1 MVCKDNKVLQAIQ
14 VSYDISLEKT
24 EKREK
29 NGLALAARV
38 TGCKNLLLLTDHE
51 SGWKEQD
58 GLRMKVQPVYEWCSE
73 IEEGLLESMDAMEK
87 EIKAQ
92 D

>member
-1 MVCKDNKVLQAIQ
+1 
-14 VSYDISLEKT
+14 LEKT

-38 TGCKNLLLLTDHE
+38 TNYKNLLLLTDHE

-58 GLRMKVQPVYEWCSE
+58 GYQINW
-73 IEEGLLESMDAMEK
+73 A
-87 EIKAQ
+87 
-92 D
+92 